1 MATHPLLPLVQM
13 AGAGLLDRVAPVTV
27 APEDARQSMMRNPY
41 ETRGLPPELG
51 IQQNPYDTGRG
62 FVDSFT
68 PMKAGNG
75 QFVTEDQATVWNSK
89 KGTFD
94 PKPEEPWYKRAMN
107 DPALMARL
115 AMGFNTMRLNPDQ
128 GLNAMLSDRIKTAG
142 EIGRENKTAK
152 QVAVALQ
159 NQGRFEEAA
168 LIEANPEMAK
178 TVLTAMFTGDRA
190 KNFTFMSGAQLNKE
204 RNTDVFDPKKPYKVS
219 STGEISEIGGGG
231 TSVIVNPEQK
241 GDVKWAEKSS
251 DAIASEFGE
260 YRTAG
265 AVAANIVPEIQAL
278 RALADMVPQGPI
290 VGALA
295 EKFQGFSTAGDAF
308 MSIIKRIAPKM
319 RVVGSG
325 ASSDRDVQLLLD
337 SLGSMKNNPMANKF
351 IYQAFLDKAEI
362 DKQRASIARLALT
375 GKISRQDAMDQ
386 IDELNGRSIISPQ
399 LQAIIENIGSGA
411 PEGANSAAWSKMTPS
426 ERSKYERMTP
436 EQRQRAEQ
444 EIMGRPQAQQ

>member
-1 MATHPLLPLVQM
+1 MATQKLLPLVQGR
-13 AGAGLLDRVAPVTV
+13 AAGLLDRVAPVTV
-27 APEDARQSMMRNPY
+27 APEDTRQSMMRNPY

-62 FVDSFT
+62 FVDPFT
-68 PMKAGNG
+68 PMKAGGG
-75 QFVTEDQATVWNSK
+75 QFVTEDQATVWDGQGFS
-89 KGTFD
+89 
-94 PKPEEPWYKRAMN
+94 PKPEAPWYKRMMD
-107 DPALMARL
+107 DPAFMDRL
-115 AMGFNTMRLNPDQ
+115 ALGFNTMRLNPDQ
-128 GLNAMLSDRIKTAG
+128 QLASILGERIKTAG
-142 EIGRENKTAK
+142 EVGRENKTAK

-168 LIEANPEMAK
+168 LVEANPEMAK

-204 RNTDVFDPKKPYKVS
+204 RNTNVFDPNKPYKVAS
-219 STGEISEIGGGG
+219 NGEISEIGGGG
-231 TSVIVNPEQK
+231 VTNILNAGGK
-241 GDVKWAEKSS
+241 GDVKWEEQAST
-251 DAIASEFGE
+251 AIASELGE

-265 AVAANIVPEIQAL
+265 AVAANLIPEIQAL
-278 RALADMVPQGPI
+278 QALADMVPNGPI

-337 SLGSMKNNPMANKF
+337 SLGSMKNNPIANKF

-362 DKQRASIARLALT
+362 DKQRANIARLALT

-399 LQAIIENIGSGA
+399 LQAIIDNIGSGA
-411 PEGANSAAWSKMTPS
+411 PEGANPDAWSKMSPS
-426 ERSKYERMTP
+426 ERAKYERMNAD
-436 EQRQRAEQ
+436 QRKRAEQ
-444 EIMGRPQAQQ
+444 EVLNRQAQQ

>member
-1 MATHPLLPLVQM
+1 MALIKALTASLKPLVQGN
-13 AGAGLLDRVAPVTV
+13 A
-27 APEDARQSMMRNPY
+27 MRNGPVP
-41 ETRGLPPELG
+41 EVQVQQMPQMPQMPPIQRNPFDTMRGQVPAP
-51 IQQNPYDTGRG
+51 ISD
-62 FVDSFT
+62 FT
-68 PMKAGNG
+68 PMQAGGG
-75 QFVTEDQATVWNSK
+75 QWKMA
-89 KGTFD
+89 
-94 PKPEEPWYKRAMN
+94 PEEDAPWYKDRE
-107 DPALMARL
+107 LMSRL
-115 AMGFNTMRLNPDQ
+115 ALGFNTMRLTPDQ
-128 GLNAMLSDRIKTAG
+128 GLASSLRDRIKTAS
-142 EIGRENKTAK
+142 EMKLTNKTAQ

-178 TVLTAMFTGDRA
+178 TVLSAMFTGDRA
-190 KNFTFMSGAQLNKE
+190 KTFKFMSGAQLNKE

-231 TSVIVNPEQK
+231 VTNILNAGEK

-260 YRTAG
+260 YRAAG

-278 RALADMVPQGPI
+278 QALADMVPSGPI

-337 SLGSMKNNPMANKF
+337 SLGSMKNNPIANKF

-399 LQAIIENIGSGA
+399 LQAIIDNIGSGA
-411 PEGANSAAWSKMTPS
+411 PEGANPDAWSKMSPS
-426 ERSKYERMTP
+426 ERLKYERMDAD
-436 EQRQRAEQ
+436 QRKRAEQ
-444 EIMGRPQAQQ
+444 EVLNRQAQQ